1 MSTFLSLPNPP
12 LPPPLAALSR
22 AATRQEPNS
31 GHSTN
36 IRPLRHRL
44 PPSTCPNP
52 LHPPSSPSPPPP
64 PQNETMFQSFE
75 WYTPPSTS
83 TPQSHFSLL
92 TSLLPS
98 LSPLGITKLW
108 LPPACKAADG
118 KNGNGYDIYDLWDL
132 GEFPQ
137 KGSTSTKW
145 GSKSQ
150 LAHLS
155 QVAGGCGIKV
165 LFDAV
170 LNHKTGAD
178 YKERVQARK
187 VDPLDRNRELDGG
200 VEGREIESWTGFT
213 FPGRGGR
220 YSGREWDSS
229 HFTGVDWDEERRER
243 GVWKVGG
250 KEWCEDV
257 DEEVGNYDFLMFA
270 DVDHRHPDVQQDI
283 FDWVEWLPTQLKI
296 GGLRLD
302 AIKHYSFRFQKKL
315 LRHIDDHVDEGHDW
329 FIVGEY
335 WREDSEFLAK
345 YIEYMDHRISLF
357 DVPLCSNF
365 SKISMAG
372 ERGDMR
378 EIFKDALCLWKPN
391 NVVTFVVNHDTQQG
405 QSLETPV
412 APWFL
417 PHAYAL
423 ILLRANTGVPCIFWS
438 DLYGS
443 FASGHSSFIPPM
455 SGNPSLLARLILI
468 RKLYAYGT
476 QHDYFYHQDC
486 VGFTREGH
494 PSHGGGAGLA
504 AVMTNQ
510 WGLSEMKMYV
520 GKQHSGELWIDFLR
534 LCPGKVVIDED
545 GWGLFPVA
553 GNRGCSVWANEQAEG
568 KDEVI
573 NLQFNSDIYGIE
585 ADMNRRQSMFERRQ
599 YEIEEMSRRTFGG
612 NAPTI

>member
-22 AATRQEPNS
+22 AATRQEPSS

-44 PPSTCPNP
+44 PPSSCPNP
-52 LHPPSSPSPPPP
+52 LILLSAPSDPLPK
-64 PQNETMFQSFE
+64 QNETIFQSFE
-75 WYTPPSTS
+75 WYTPPSS
-83 TPQSHFSLL
+83 TTPKSHWSLL
-92 TSLLPS
+92 TTLLPS
-98 LSPLGITKLW
+98 LSQLGITKIW
-108 LPPACKAADG
+108 IPPACKAADA

-132 GEFPQ
+132 GEFEQ
-137 KGSTSTKW
+137 KGSTPTKW
-145 GSKSQ
+145 GSKAQ
-150 LAHLS
+150 LEELCR
-155 QVAGGCGIKV
+155 VAEGRGVKV

-178 YKERVQARK
+178 YKERVKAKK

-200 VEGREIESWTGFT
+200 EVREIESWTGFT

-220 YSGREWDSS
+220 YSGREWDRR
-229 HFTGVDWDEERRER
+229 HFTGVDWDDLTREK
-243 GVWKVGG
+243 GVWKLGG
-250 KEWCEDV
+250 KEWCVDV

-270 DVDHRHPDVQQDI
+270 DVDHRHPDVQQDA
-283 FDWVEWLPTQLKI
+283 FDWVKWLPTQLKI

-302 AIKHYSFRFQKKL
+302 AIKHYSFQFQKRL
-315 LRHIDDHVDEGHDW
+315 LRHIDDNVEKGKDW

-357 DVPLCSNF
+357 DVPLCSNL

-372 ERGDMR
+372 ERGDLR
-378 EIFKDALCLWKPN
+378 DLFKDALCLWKPN

-417 PHAYAL
+417 PHAYTL
-423 ILLRANTGVPCIFWS
+423 ILLRANTGVPCVFWS

-443 FASGHSSFIPPM
+443 FASGPSSFIPPM
-455 SGNPSLLARLILI
+455 SGNPTLLARLILI

-476 QHDYFYHQDC
+476 QHDLFSHQHC

-494 PSHGGGAGLA
+494 SAHGGGAGLA
-504 AVMTNQ
+504 AVMGNQ
-510 WGLSEMKMYV
+510 WGLSKLKMYV
-520 GKQHSGELWIDFLR
+520 GKHHSGEKWIDFLR
-534 LCPGKVVIDED
+534 VCPGEVMIDDE
-545 GWGLFPVA
+545 GWGEFLVS
-553 GNRGCSVWANEQAEG
+553 GSRGCSVWVSETAEG

-573 NLQFNSDIYGIE
+573 NLKFNSDIYGIE
-585 ADMNRRQSMFERRQ
+585 AEMNRRQSMFERRQ
-599 YEIEEMSRRTFGG
+599 YEIESMSRRALAI
-612 NAPTI
+612 NLPTV